1 MSDWVSSSEQ
11 YLTPAGSTSGDPN
24 SGGRAG
30 GDPWREEAARAGRVG
45 AHTVILVA
53 RRVPAERVTRLLGI
67 APDEPAVLRRRLV
80 TLDGVPVEV
89 SDSWYPAR
97 VADGTPLA
105 EDRPI
110 KGGAVRALAARGYVA
125 ARHVEE
131 VAVVDVPAELST
143 LLPQPPVIE
152 LTRASYTAPA
162 APADGA
168 DPAEDGA
175 GIQDTETAFEVA
187 VMLMSR
193 EMAPG
198 VPRRLRYTFTPGS
211 MAGS

>member
-1 MSDWVSSSEQ
+1 
-11 YLTPAGSTSGDPN
+11 
-24 SGGRAG
+24 
-30 GDPWREEAARAGRVG
+30 
-45 AHTVILVA
+45 HKVILVA
-53 RRVPAERVTRLLGI
+53 RRVPAERVARLLGI

-97 VADGTPLA
+97 VADGTQLA

-110 KGGAVRALAARGYVA
+110 KGGAVRALAERGYLA

-143 LLPQPPVIE
+143 LLPHPPVIE
-152 LTRASYTAPA
+152 LTRASYA
-162 APADGA
+162 APADLAGTAAPAGA
-168 DPAEDGA
+168 ADGSRNEA
-175 GIQDTETAFEVA
+175 GGAFEVA

-198 VPRRLRYTFTPGS
+198 VPRRLRYTFRPGS
-211 MAGS
+211 TAGS